1 LVLALRARVMKTTI
15 DLPEVLVK
23 QAKQKALHQGRAFKD
38 LIADYIRQGLNEQPS
53 HAAVSRSSGALEI
66 DPDGLPLFRGQ
77 ASQGFRQPALADT
90 LALEHSTLEQEDL
103 QRVGLAH

>member
-1 LVLALRARVMKTTI
+1 VLALQACVMTTTM

-23 QAKQKALHQGRAFKD
+23 QAKQNALHQR
-38 LIADYIRQGLNEQPS
+38 LTEQLG
-53 HAAVSRSSGALEI
+53 HAPVSCASGALAM
-66 DPDGLPLFRGQ
+66 DQDGLPLFRAQ
-77 ASQGFRQPALADT
+77 ASQGCRQPVFAES